1 MSEKKQDEV
10 LDNPEVEKENDS
22 TEETKCSKKKCEKES
37 KTDSKKLKAE
47 LDDLK
52 KTLADK
58 EKELSEQSD
67 KYMRVL
73 AEYDNF
79 RRRTQKE
86 RDNIYS
92 DAYSDAVKYI
102 LPIYD
107 NMERAAQYA
116 DSESMAEGISL
127 LLKSFDD
134 AMEKMGITEIEAL
147 GKQFDPEIHNAVM
160 HVEDDS
166 YGENEVIEV
175 LQKGFRREDKVIR
188 YAMVKV
194 AN

>member
-10 LDNPEVEKENDS
+10 LDNPECEKETVA
-22 TEETKCSKKKCEKES
+22 TEEKSSKKKSDKES
-37 KTDSKKLKAE
+37 KSDAKKLKAE
-47 LDDLK
+47 LDELK
-52 KTLADK
+52 KSLSDK

-92 DAYSDAVKYI
+92 DAYSDAVAYI

-134 AMEKMGITEIEAL
+134 AMAKMDITEIEAM

-160 HVEDDS
+160 HVEDDN

-175 LQKGFRREDKVIR
+175 LQKGFRREDKIIR

>member
-1 MSEKKQDEV
+1 MSEKKQDTV
-10 LDNPEVEKENDS
+10 LENTECES
-22 TEETKCSKKKCEKES
+22 ETVVTEEKSSKKKSEKDS
-37 KTDSKKLKAE
+37 KSEVKKLKSE
-47 LDDLK
+47 LDELK
-52 KTLADK
+52 KSLSEK
-58 EKELSEQSD
+58 EKELDEQSD

-92 DAYSDAVKYI
+92 DAYSDAVAYI

-107 NMERAAQYA
+107 NMERAVQYA
-116 DSESMAEGISL
+116 DSDKMSEGLSL

-134 AMEKMGITEIEAL
+134 AMAKMGITEIEAL
-147 GKQFDPEIHNAVM
+147 GKPFDPEIHNAVM
-160 HVEDDS
+160 HVEDEN

-175 LQKGFRREDKVIR
+175 LQKGFRREDKIIR

>member
-10 LDNPEVEKENDS
+10 LDNPE
-22 TEETKCSKKKCEKES
+22 CEKETVTTEEKNTKKKNDKEQKS
-37 KTDSKKLKAE
+37 DTKKLKAE
-47 LDDLK
+47 IDDLK
-52 KTLADK
+52 KSLSEK

-92 DAYSDAVKYI
+92 DAYSDAVEYI

-134 AMEKMGITEIEAL
+134 AMSKMGITEIEAL

-160 HVEDDS
+160 HVEDEN

-175 LQKGFRREDKVIR
+175 LQKGFRREDKIIR